1 MRILRGLSSK
11 FLPCGCLTGV
21 YEAYDGTV
29 VGILDAKAGTCRI
42 AAHRNGKKIPVDASV
57 SAQAQPSDDPDEPVR
72 PARD

>member
-21 YEAYDGTV
+21 YETYDGTV

-57 SAQAQPSDDPDEPVR
+57 STQALPSDDLEQPT
-72 PARD
+72 RD